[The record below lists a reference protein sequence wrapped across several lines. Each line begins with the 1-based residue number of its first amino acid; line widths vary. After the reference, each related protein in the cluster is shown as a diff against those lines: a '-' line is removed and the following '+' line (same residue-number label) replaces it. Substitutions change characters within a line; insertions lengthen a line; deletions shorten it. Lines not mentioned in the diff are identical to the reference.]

1 MEFSPNSAH
10 RAAPPR
16 SRSSSG
22 RLWPLLVILIAFSLR
37 TWELHRLPPGLFFDE
52 AYNGI
57 DARGVIEGISRPLF
71 FPGNNGREPLFIYL
85 QSLAVA
91 LLGASSY
98 SLRLTAVFA
107 GVLTVPVV
115 WALGRRLARWAQC
128 ERRLSATEA
137 ALVGAAALSISY
149 WHVSLSRL
157 GFRAI
162 LLPLLSALVLYFWA
176 RAWQDGRQVNFALA
190 GFWLGAAQ
198 YTYIAARLLPA
209 AVLGFVAVELLLR
222 ATKFRRN
229 DVPSSHPLDRRRLS
243 GLGLMFAAT
252 LLTAAPLLWTFWQ
265 QPELFSARMGDVS
278 IFAPESPTAPG
289 TPAQRL
295 AENTLRVA
303 GAFFINGDRN
313 PRHNLPDRPLN
324 DPLLAVLFTAG
335 LVWALAKGQH
345 ATHRLTVLWFVIMLM
360 PTLLSL
366 EAPHWL
372 RMVGALPPLAILYS
386 FGAQAIAAALERYME
401 PARTVTV
408 LLAAVLAVSGSLT
421 VHDYFVKWSQ
431 WPTLAGVFDAD
442 RYEAAAAVRALLA
455 EEDVSAILLTRR
467 LYRSSQMR
475 FLNPDLPGAAPRV
488 AEEDA
493 QQAIAAGALYLVEHG
508 ADPTQPLF
516 LIERQADGT
525 LIATQLSP
533 LNAHG
538 ESIIAAIVEGK
549 TPFAQKSTEAVP
561 PFEQAHLYTGM
572 APALTLKLERI
583 QYALKARFMNGVE
596 LVGYTLPVNVVPCD
610 MAGEELPLT
619 LYLRRSDVDAYE
631 DLDTLLFA
639 HLMLPDRQ
647 LQDNGPLGNGYPLT
661 LWRGEDIVDDRRA
674 FVLPEPLPSGKAY
687 FEAGLFWLFSNG
699 AIRRAGIV
707 DAEGRIS
714 GDQVVF
720 GPIELCHGAGEV
732 SFDGLLPVGAVF
744 EERIVLDGIRIE
756 RPPDEPGLLHVELGW
771 RALDRSQ
778 TAYTAFVHLLDQEG
792 TIISQ
797 HDFPPGGEANPTNRW
812 VPGEKVR
819 SRALLPLPPDF
830 DPARSDL
837 ARYRLRIGLYEP
849 VSGRQL
855 AVAVP
860 GQESEATFLLIDRI
874 KQ

>member
-1 MEFSPNSAH
+1 MEFLPNSAH
-10 RAAPPR
+10 KTAPPR
-16 SRSSSG
+16 SLFSPS
-22 RLWPLLVILIAFSLR
+22 RLWLLLIILIAFFLR

-107 GVLTVPVV
+107 GVLTVPLV

-128 ERRLSATEA
+128 ERRLDTPEA
-137 ALVGAAALSISY
+137 ALVGAAALSVSY

-162 LLPLLSALVLYFWA
+162 LLPLLSALALYFLA
-176 RAWQDGRQVNFALA
+176 KAWQDGRRVNFALA

-198 YTYIAARLLPA
+198 YTYISARLLPA

-229 DVPSSHPLDRRRLS
+229 DGPPSHPSDRCWLS
-243 GLGLMFAAT
+243 GLGLMLAVA
-252 LLTAAPLLWTFWQ
+252 LLTAAPLLWTFWR
-265 QPELFSARMGDVS
+265 QPELFSARTGDVS

-295 AENTLRVA
+295 AENALRVA

-313 PRHNLPDRPLN
+313 PRHNLPDRPVN

-335 LVWALAKGQH
+335 LVWALASVRQ
-345 ATHRLTVLWFVIMLM
+345 ATHRLTVLWFAIMLL

-372 RMVGALPPLAILYS
+372 RMVGALPPLAIFYV
-386 FGAQAIAAALERYME
+386 FGAQAIATTLARYME

-408 LLAAVLAVSGSLT
+408 LLAAVLVASGVLT
-421 VHDYFVKWSQ
+421 ARDYFVKWSQ

-442 RYEAAAAVRALLA
+442 QYEAAAAVRTLLA

-467 LYRSSQMR
+467 LYRSPQMR
-475 FLNPDLPGAAPRV
+475 FLNPDLPGAAPRI
-488 AEEDA
+488 ADEDA
-493 QQAIAAGALYLVEHG
+493 QRAIAAGALYLVEHG
-508 ADPTQPLF
+508 ADPTQSLF

-525 LIATQLSP
+525 LIVTQLSP
-533 LNAHG
+533 LNASG

-549 TPFAQKSTEAVP
+549 MPFAQQSTEAVP
-561 PFEQAHLYTGM
+561 PSEQAHLHVGR

-583 QYALKARFMNGVE
+583 QYPLTARFINGVE
-596 LVGYTLPVNVVPCD
+596 LIGYTLPMNAAPCE

-619 LYLRRSDVDAYE
+619 LYLRRNDANAYG
-631 DLDTLLFA
+631 DLDALLFA

-661 LWRGEDIVDDRRA
+661 LWQGEDIVDDRRA
-674 FVLPEPLPSGKAY
+674 FVLPRPLPSGKAY

-699 AIRRAGIV
+699 TIQRAGIV
-707 DAEGRIS
+707 DAEGRIG

-720 GPIELCHGAGEV
+720 GPIELCHGVEEV
-732 SFDGLLPVGAVF
+732 SVDDLSPVDAIF
-744 EERIVLDGIRIE
+744 EGRIALDGIRIE
-756 RPPDEPGLLHVELGW
+756 RPPDEPGLLRVELGW

-778 TAYTAFVHLLDQEG
+778 TAYTAFVHLLNQEG
-792 TIISQ
+792 GIVSQ
-797 HDFPPGGEANPTNRW
+797 HDFPPGGEANPTNLW

-819 SRALLPLPPDF
+819 SIALLPLPPDF
-830 DPARSDL
+830 DPAHSDL

-855 AVAVP
+855 AVTVP
-860 GQESEATFLLIDRI
+860 GEKGEATFLLIDGI
-874 KQ
+874 Q